1 MLLIQF
7 STKYKYFRERLGI
20 SKSIDADEKTL
31 KLMEERKEEIKR
43 EFESDLARNVESFW
57 AEKDSG
63 FFGV

>member
-1 MLLIQF
+1 
-7 STKYKYFRERLGI
+7 LGI
-20 SKSIDADEKTL
+20 SNSIDADEKTL
-31 KLMEERKEEIKR
+31 KLMEERREEIKR